1 MTTAR
6 GTARAYQA
14 TSVHRS
20 LKEQEAEVFRQ
31 ANAGL
36 KRVRRGSTV
45 LARVRA
51 LADNERLWLTLIGT
65 LQDPA
70 NRLPEMLRG
79 SIISVG
85 IAVQREMRAKD
96 PDLDFLIDIN
106 ENIAIGLAGPA

>member
-6 GTARAYQA
+6 GATRAYQA
-14 TSVHRS
+14 ASAHRS
-20 LKEQEAEVFRQ
+20 HREQEADVFRQ

-36 KRVRRGSTV
+36 ARIRHGGTM

-51 LADNERLWLTLIGT
+51 LADNDRLWLMLVGA

-70 NRLPEMLRG
+70 NRLPEALRG

-85 IAVQREMRAKD
+85 LAVQREMRARE
-96 PDLDFLIDIN
+96 PDLEFLIEVN
-106 ENIAIGLAGPA
+106 ENIAAGLAGPG

>member
-6 GTARAYQA
+6 GAARAYQA
-14 TSVHRS
+14 ASAHRG
-20 LKEQEAEVFRQ
+20 LKEQEAEVFRH

-36 KRVRRGSTV
+36 KRVQQGSTV

-51 LADNERLWLTLIGT
+51 LADNDRLWLTLIGT

-70 NRLPEMLRG
+70 NRLPETLRG

-85 IAVQREMRAKD
+85 LAVQREMRAKD
-96 PDLDFLIDIN
+96 PDFDFLIDIN
-106 ENIAIGLAGPA
+106 ENIAAGLAGPA